1 MLALFSL
8 ILVLV
13 GCANWLCIGLLQ
25 FDFVAGLFGSQSNIF
40 SRIVYVIVGVAAI
53 VLTINIIKNKGRIGF
68 DFKKMGENKQHKPA
82 VQMEASHDNSKYN
95 SPINNFQ
102 AHNSQHNQHNTM
114 QQSQQKEMKNISAQL
129 SAKHNE
135 HRNNQ

>member
-8 ILVLV
+8 ILVII

-40 SRIVYVIVGVAAI
+40 SRIVYVIVGIAAI
-53 VLTINIIKNKGRIGF
+53 ILTVNIIKNKGKIGF
-68 DFKKMGENKQHKPA
+68 NFKKLGENKQAKPA
-82 VQMEASHDNSKYN
+82 MQMEASRDNSKYD
-95 SPINNFQ
+95 SQKPYSQNN
-102 AHNSQHNQHNTM
+102 NSQHNQHQNYG
-114 QQSQQKEMKNISAQL
+114 QSHQKEMKNISAQL

-135 HRNNQ
+135 HRNSQ